1 MRDVETAG
9 GGRFSADVVIAGG
22 GPVGLALAVELGTR
36 GVSCLIVEPRAAV
49 SRRAPRAKTVSI
61 RTMEHLRRW
70 GIAERVRDAAVL
82 PRDWP
87 AEAVYCTSMTGHE
100 LRRFANI
107 FGMRRV
113 AEAAEAS
120 LQIPQP
126 LVEEVL
132 RDVVAGLPSVRL
144 MTGYRVAG
152 VRQDHESVSASI
164 TSQEADPGG
173 AGHVEGRYLVA
184 CDGGASVVRRGLAIG
199 TTGEVFSRSYFGVV
213 FRSRALMARAAATHG
228 RATHYWV
235 VSPEGNGMVGPMD
248 GEEVF
253 FANLQGVTAAASNE
267 EIVAGLHRVAGE
279 PVDIEIMST
288 DPWRPRVSVAES
300 FRAGRVFLAGDA
312 AHANPPWGGHGF
324 NTGVGDAVN
333 LGWKLAAVLQGWSAG
348 SVLDSYDRE
357 RRTAAMQTV
366 ADAAANMRAL
376 DDALVSPDILGQDD
390 SARAARSALRA
401 EIAEVKES
409 EFYSRGLVL
418 GYHYADSP
426 LVIGDGTRPP
436 APHPVHYT
444 PTTVPGVRLPH
455 AWLDDDRV
463 AIYDRLGPRYSLVAV
478 GDVPDPSRSAAAGR
492 GVGIGELPIV
502 RAAMGRAPGYD
513 RPQILLVRPDQHI
526 AWRGEREAGDFTAIL
541 HRVTGGH
548 NSALTSA

>member
-1 MRDVETAG
+1 MRDVRTQG
-9 GGRFSADVVIAGG
+9 GGRFSADVVVAGG

-36 GVSCLIVEPRAAV
+36 GVSCLIVEPRTDV

-70 GIAERVRDAAVL
+70 GLAQRLRDAAPL

-87 AEAVYCTSMTGHE
+87 AEAVYCTSVTGHE
-100 LRRFANI
+100 LRRFTNI

-132 RDVVAGLPSVRL
+132 RDVIADLPSVRL
-144 MTGYRVAG
+144 VTGYRVSG
-152 VRQDHESVSASI
+152 VRQDHESVHASI
-164 TSQEADPGG
+164 TSQESDPGG

-199 TTGEVFSRSYFGVV
+199 TTGEVFPRSHCNVV

-235 VSPEGNGMVGPMD
+235 VHPEGNAVVGPVD
-248 GEEVF
+248 GDEVF
-253 FANLQGVTAAASNE
+253 FANLQGVAADASDE
-267 EIVAGLHRVAGE
+267 EIMAVLRRVAGE

-300 FRAGRVFLAGDA
+300 FQAGRVFLAGDA

-333 LGWKLAAVLQGWSAG
+333 LGWKLAAVLQGWSAE
-348 SVLDSYDRE
+348 SVLGSYDHE
-357 RRTAAMQTV
+357 RRTAAMQTI
-366 ADAAANMRAL
+366 ADAAENMRAL
-376 DDALVSPDILGQDD
+376 DDSLVSQDILGQGD

-418 GYHYADSP
+418 GYHYAESP

-436 APHPVHYT
+436 APHPIHYT

-455 AWLDDDRV
+455 AWLEGDRV
-463 AIYDRLGPRYSLVAV
+463 AVYDRLGPRYSIVVV
-478 GDVPDPSRSAAAGR
+478 GDVPDPSHSAAAGR
-492 GVGIGELPIV
+492 GAGLGELPIV
-502 RAAMGRAPGYD
+502 RVAMGSAPGYD

-526 AWRGEREAGDFTAIL
+526 AWRGEREADDFPAIL
-541 HRVTGGH
+541 HRVTGGL